1 MTETLLRDERQ
12 GSRNESTR
20 QHNLSV
26 VLSYVHEKGP
36 ITRAELTRQTNLN
49 RSTIGALVAELEQLG
64 LVYETAPPLEQRSV
78 GRPSPLVHPSND
90 IVALGVNPDFDAVQV
105 SVVGFGGVVHDV
117 ARRLTPGPP
126 TPQESI
132 DILAEL
138 VSELQATRGR
148 RVVGVGLAIP
158 GLVNEYTQTVKLAPN
173 LGWEDV
179 EYSAMVEAALGYP
192 TRAANDANLGVIA
205 EYMFGAGRGC
215 DNVVY
220 LNGSTSGIG
229 GGVVSDSRLIRGS
242 RSFGAELGHTLVNSN
257 GIRCGCGRTGCLETE
272 VSIRRMWKVVGEEVA
287 ITELDA
293 YYADNDFGEV
303 AEELD
308 RQARALALGIANI
321 VTIFSP
327 ERVILG
333 GHVGALFD
341 ARRVLVEN
349 EVTRLALPVHGQGIT
364 IVRNELRARMM
375 AIGAAELAFSEVL
388 RDPAGTLSA
397 LGLTQA

>member
-12 GSRNESTR
+12 GNRNESTR

-49 RSTIGALVAELEQLG
+49 RSTIGALVSELAQLG

-78 GRPSPLVHPSND
+78 GRPSPLVHPSDD

-105 SVVGFGGVVHDV
+105 SVVGLGGAVHDV
-117 ARRLTPGPP
+117 VRRVTDGPP
-126 TPQESI
+126 TPQQSV
-132 DILAEL
+132 DIVKEL
-138 VSELQATRGR
+138 VEDLTVIRGR

-179 EYSAMVEAALGYP
+179 EYSAMIEAALGYP

-229 GGVVSDSRLIRGS
+229 GGVVSDSRLVRGS
-242 RSFGAELGHTLVNSN
+242 RSFAAELGHTLVNSN

-272 VSIRRMWKVVGEEVA
+272 VSIRRVWKVVGQELP
-287 ITELDA
+287 ITELDGF
-293 YYADNDFGEV
+293 YADNDFGEL

-308 RQARALALGIANI
+308 RQAHALALGIANI
-321 VTIFSP
+321 VTVFSP
-327 ERVILG
+327 ERVIVG
-333 GHVGALFD
+333 GHIGALLE
-341 ARRVLVEN
+341 ARRAMVEAEVAKLSLSVHAK
-349 EVTRLALPVHGQGIT
+349 EVTIL
-364 IVRNELRARMM
+364 RNELRARMM
-375 AIGAAELAFSEVL
+375 AVGAAELAFSEVL
-388 RDPAGTLSA
+388 RDPAGTLAA
-397 LGLTQA
+397 LPT

>member
-1 MTETLLRDERQ
+1 LLRDERQ
-12 GSRNESTR
+12 GNRNESTR

-49 RSTIGALVAELEQLG
+49 RSTIGALVSELAQLG

-117 ARRLTPGPP
+117 ARRVTSGPP
-126 TPQESI
+126 TPEQSI
-132 DILAEL
+132 EIVVDLVREL
-138 VSELQATRGR
+138 DAIRGR

-158 GLVNEYTQTVKLAPN
+158 GLVNEYTQTVRLAPN

-179 EYSAMVEAALGYP
+179 EYSAMVQAALGYP

-229 GGVVSDSRLIRGS
+229 GGVVSDSRLVRGS
-242 RSFGAELGHTLVNSN
+242 RSFGAELGHTLVNSD

-272 VSIRRMWKVVGEEVA
+272 VSIRRVWKVVGEEVA
-287 ITELDA
+287 VTELDA
-293 YYADNDFGEV
+293 LYGDHDFGDL
-303 AEELD
+303 AAELD
-308 RQARALALGIANI
+308 HQARALALGIANI
-321 VTIFSP
+321 VTVFSP

-333 GHVGALFD
+333 GHLGALFD
-341 ARRVLVEN
+341 ARRSLVES
-349 EVTRLALPVHGQGIT
+349 EVKRLALPVHVDGVT

-375 AIGAAELAFSEVL
+375 AIGAAELAFAEVL

-397 LGLTQA
+397 LGVPLALSS

>member
-12 GSRNESTR
+12 GNRNESTR

-49 RSTIGALVAELEQLG
+49 RSTIGALVSELAQLG

-78 GRPSPLVHPSND
+78 GRPSPLVHPSDD

-105 SVVGFGGVVHDV
+105 SVVGLGGAVHDV
-117 ARRLTPGPP
+117 VRRVTDGPP
-126 TPQESI
+126 TPQQSV
-132 DILAEL
+132 DIVKEL
-138 VSELQATRGR
+138 VEDLTVIRGR

-179 EYSAMVEAALGYP
+179 EYSAMIEAALGYP

-229 GGVVSDSRLIRGS
+229 GGVVSDSRLVRGS
-242 RSFGAELGHTLVNSN
+242 RSFAAELGHTLVNSN

-272 VSIRRMWKVVGEEVA
+272 VSIRRVWKVVGQELP
-287 ITELDA
+287 ITELDGF
-293 YYADNDFGEV
+293 YADNDFGEL

-308 RQARALALGIANI
+308 RQAHALALGIANI
-321 VTIFSP
+321 VTVFSP
-327 ERVILG
+327 ERVIVG
-333 GHVGALFD
+333 GHIGALLE
-341 ARRVLVEN
+341 ARRAMVEAEVAKLSLSVHAK
-349 EVTRLALPVHGQGIT
+349 EVTIL
-364 IVRNELRARMM
+364 RNELRARMM
-375 AIGAAELAFSEVL
+375 AVGAAELAFSEVL
-388 RDPAGTLSA
+388 RDPAGTLAA
-397 LGLTQA
+397 LPA